1 MPSGRDKH
9 ELALPAAAAD
19 PNFAVPVQYE
29 TAGEGR
35 KIGKIPASALLAQLV
50 EHFHG
55 KEGVV
60 GSSPTEGSLAICSC
74 FAYSNG
80 VRHVKIS
87 DPDGNAIALAEP
99 PDIA

>member
-1 MPSGRDKH
+1 MH
-9 ELALPAAAAD
+9 EPRGLRSHRADIRAA
-19 PNFAVPVQYE
+19 
-29 TAGEGR
+29 
-35 KIGKIPASALLAQLV
+35 SHALLAQLV